1 MLKSYNWLD
10 GMGRMEILCKH
21 LLQHLSAVL
30 IMGIM
35 MAMLMISNLGSMCE
49 VIIGDG
55 IVWGLPYGS
64 NISPMPLYSP
74 YHHHHH
80 IYLHYANRNI
90 ELFTNQNV
98 QKANLVSESCS
109 DVKPVRVNGHT
120 EDHNYILHFIQGRY
134 REPT

>member
-10 GMGRMEILCKH
+10 GMGTQGRMEILCKH
-21 LLQHLSAVL
+21 LLEHLSAVL

-64 NISPMPLYSP
+64 NISPMLLYSP
-74 YHHHHH
+74 DHHHH
-80 IYLHYANRNI
+80 IHVKDLQYA
-90 ELFTNQNV
+90 ETNQ
-98 QKANLVSESCS
+98 
-109 DVKPVRVNGHT
+109 
-120 EDHNYILHFIQGRY
+120 
-134 REPT
+134 